1 LLLLL
6 LLLLLLQMSV
16 DAMIA
21 QCLSPTQLNKTRDS
35 LLIMK
40 AAAAKFGLPL
50 TTYEAGPS
58 IMEGSVI
65 FNGGGTAGAA
75 DK

>member
-1 LLLLL
+1 M
-6 LLLLLLQMSV
+6 LLLQMSV
-16 DAMIA
+16 DALIA
-21 QCLSPTQLNKTRDS
+21 QCMSEAQMNKTRDS
-35 LLIMK
+35 LLTLK
-40 AAAAKFGLPL
+40 ALAAKFNLPL

>member
-1 LLLLL
+1 
-6 LLLLLLQMSV
+6 MSI

-21 QCLSPTQLNKTRDS
+21 QCLSQMQLNKTRDS
-35 LLIMK
+35 LLTMK
-40 AAAAKFGLPL
+40 ALAAKFGLLL